1 MAATAVVAGCGSG
14 TDTSS
19 IATVPSGTSTTP
31 SSLSRSSYIQQADE
45 ICAESNAA
53 VNSIVPG
60 STSAEQASSTS
71 QQLAVTRD
79 ELRSIQSLGAPQG
92 APASAFLSALGTVN
106 TQLGRKNLALQRGD
120 VGSLATIA
128 AALDTAE
135 AKARSAAS
143 SYGFRKCGSV
153 GSPAGSSVN
162 TATSSTAT
170 TTTVTPTTPTV
181 VTPTTPTVAPPDTG
195 GGSPAPVTPP
205 NGGSGGGGTGG
216 VGPGSGGS
224 SP

>member
-19 IATVPSGTSTTP
+19 IATVASSTTTTSGP
-31 SSLSRSSYIQQADE
+31 LSRSSFIQQADE
-45 ICAESNAA
+45 ICAESSAA
-53 VNSIVPG
+53 INSIVPG
-60 STSAEQASSTS
+60 STSAEQASATA

-79 ELRSIQSLGAPQG
+79 ELRSLQSLGAPQG
-92 APASAFLSALGTVN
+92 ASPSAYLSALGSVN
-106 TQLGRKNLALQRGD
+106 AQLGRKHLALQRGD

-128 AALDTAE
+128 ASLDTAE

-143 SYGFRKCGSV
+143 SYGFRKCGNV

-162 TATSSTAT
+162 TATSSTT
-170 TTTVTPTTPTV
+170 TTTPVTPTTPTV
-181 VTPTTPTVAPPDTG
+181 VTPTTPTTAPPDTG
-195 GGSPAPVTPP
+195 GGSPAPITPP